1 LKIVAL
7 AGGVGGAKFADGLNQ
22 CLRPEDLT
30 IIVNTGD
37 DFDHFGLRICPDLD
51 TVCYTLGHLSNPET
65 GWGRD
70 QETWRV
76 LSALE
81 KIGAPTWFRIGD
93 LDLATHL
100 ERTRKLQGNTSLSQI
115 TDDFCRSWKIGPKVL
130 PMSNDPVVT
139 MVQTKEFGELPF
151 QEYFVKRHC
160 EPIVTGF
167 HFKGIETAKPAP
179 GVLESLR
186 DADAIL
192 FCPSNPWVSIGPILA
207 LENVS
212 GILEK
217 KKAIAISPLIGGKA
231 VKGPAAKM
239 YEELGIKPSSLAVA
253 NQYRSLIK
261 GFVLD
266 WADESD
272 MNEIAQWGIISLV
285 TDIFMSSLD
294 DRQRLAKEVLAFCNK
309 L

>member
-7 AGGVGGAKFADGLNQ
+7 AGGVGGAKLADGLNQ
-22 CLRPEDLT
+22 CLRPDELT

-51 TVCYTLGHLSNPET
+51 KVCYTLGHLSNPET
-65 GWGRD
+65 GWGRA
-70 QETWRV
+70 QETWHV

-81 KIGAPTWFRIGD
+81 KTGAPTWFRLGD
-93 LDLATHL
+93 QDLATHL
-100 ERTRKLQGNTSLSQI
+100 ERTRKLQGGSTLSQI
-115 TDDFCRSWKIGPKVL
+115 TSDFCQSWSIGPKVI
-130 PMSNDPVVT
+130 PMSNDPVRT
-139 MVQTKEFGELPF
+139 MVQTEAFGELPF
-151 QEYFVKRHC
+151 QEYFVQHHC
-160 EPIVTGF
+160 EPVVKGF
-167 HFKGIETAKPAP
+167 RFVGVEAAKPAP
-179 GVLESLR
+179 GVLESLS
-186 DADAIL
+186 DADAII

-207 LENVS
+207 LDKVA

-217 KKAIAISPLIGGKA
+217 KKTIAVSPLIGGKA

-253 NQYRSLIK
+253 HQYRSLIK

-266 WADESD
+266 WADQSD
-272 MNEIAQWGIISLV
+272 VNEIAQWGIISLV
-285 TDIFMSSLD
+285 TDVFMSSLD